1 MPDLALVTCDAMVD
15 GFPDDEELARVLQW
29 RGHRVDI
36 RSWSDPGTDW
46 AAYDLAVL
54 RTTWD
59 YSTRHEEFLGW
70 LRACPARVL
79 NDPALVVWNS
89 DKRYLQDLAAA
100 GLPVVPTTF
109 VAPGEPAPA
118 LGGEV
123 VVKPTVSAGSRLT
136 GRFSP
141 QAHDEARVLL
151 AAIAAVGKTA
161 MVQPFLAAVDRT
173 GETDIVLIDGVPSH
187 AMRKGPVLRP
197 DEVAPVVPGGGQAQ
211 AMLDPDLVAA
221 TTPGGAV
228 RGDAAGAAGGPAG
241 QPRRAGRPRGRGD
254 RAEPVLRAR
263 PARLGAPGRRD
274 RGPALISR
282 PRSTAT
288 GRRRCP
294 ARPRTPDVSP
304 RRRTRTRR
312 RGTRA

>member
-1 MPDLALVTCDAMVD
+1 MPALALVTCDAMVD

-79 NDPALVVWNS
+79 NDPAVVVWNS

-221 TTPGGAV
+221 TTP
-228 RGDAAGAAGGPAG
+228 DAAQLDLAERVRDVLVAQFGAMPLVLRVDLLDSPAG
-241 QPRRAGRPRGRGD
+241 PVVLEVEAI
-254 RAEPVLRAR
+254 EPNLSFGLAR
-263 PARLGAPGRRD
+263 HASARLADAIED
-274 RGPALISR
+274 RL
-282 PRSTAT
+282 
-288 GRRRCP
+288 
-294 ARPRTPDVSP
+294 
-304 RRRTRTRR
+304 
-312 RGTRA
+312 

>member
-1 MPDLALVTCDAMVD
+1 MPALALVTCDEMVD
-15 GFPDDEELARVLQW
+15 AHPDDEELATVLQW
-29 RGHRVDI
+29 RGHHVDI

-46 AAYDLAVL
+46 AAYDLALL

-59 YSTRHEEFLGW
+59 YSTRYEEFLAW
-70 LRACPARVL
+70 LRRCPARVL
-79 NDPALVVWNS
+79 NDPDLVVWNS

-109 VAPGEPAPA
+109 VAPGDPAPP

-141 QAHDEARVLL
+141 RAHDEARVLL

-197 DEVAPVVPGGGQAQ
+197 DEVAPAVTGGGPAH
-211 AMLDPDLVAA
+211 AMLNPDLVAA
-221 TTPGGAV
+221 TTPDPAQLDLAERV
-228 RGDAAGAAGGPAG
+228 RDVLVAQFGSMPLVLRVDLLDSPAG
-241 QPRRAGRPRGRGD
+241 PVVLEVEAI
-254 RAEPVLRAR
+254 EPNLSFGLAR
-263 PARLGAPGRRD
+263 HASARLADAIED
-274 RGPALISR
+274 RL
-282 PRSTAT
+282 
-288 GRRRCP
+288 
-294 ARPRTPDVSP
+294 
-304 RRRTRTRR
+304 
-312 RGTRA
+312 